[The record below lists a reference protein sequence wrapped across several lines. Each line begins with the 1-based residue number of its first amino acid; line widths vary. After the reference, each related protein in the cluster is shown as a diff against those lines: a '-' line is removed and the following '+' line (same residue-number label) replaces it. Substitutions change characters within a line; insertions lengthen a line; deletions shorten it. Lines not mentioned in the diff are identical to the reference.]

1 MIRNTW
7 KRLQGLCAYYWWW
20 VCVTVWYLSSQI
32 SIRFPFFILQLSSAV
47 CLACECSAGTVQVGL
62 FLLPLIGRLRLMV
75 FCALFSLL
83 ITCLMI
89 FLDISHIALMFPF
102 NWTKVV
108 RAVEHI
114 IKRSKL
120 NLVNLKNILCCW
132 KFVNI
137 YSSFSPSSEHV
148 DVPEHWFNIYFELH
162 AARPHGALCDGIHMG
177 IQALQRHAT
186 SDRRKYQ
193 APISY
198 IVCSLTN
205 SLPPPHVQLIGYLC
219 ALEALLL
226 SGIAS
231 WPWSQY
237 RQVPDDAS
245 ELFIED
251 REMTPMSPINSTD
264 LQLQPGSETGHSL
277 GPYHQQGQSN
287 GNATASDAYNQ
298 QQSSYNQ
305 KPYIPG
311 RYRRTS
317 FFIFY
322 FFFMELSQLISFST
336 AKRPNELNQRPTL
349 GHTQTARIKPNQR
362 YREGYHYQPVA
373 STSRQ
378 SPTFVVGDDLGA
390 GPSTSRSNDNSSAW

>member
-1 MIRNTW
+1 MQQPQRYIPSVSDLYGTDEIELLLDEIRE
-7 KRLQGLCAYYWWW
+7 LELEP
-20 VCVTVWYLSSQI
+20 VCCQLDDEQDFEIAGSRAGELSLSLESPLGTCTSWDSHANYKQQQQTPLPWGVALHCDPQHLKTPTGI
-32 SIRFPFFILQLSSAV
+32 VRILLVLSSAV

-102 NWTKVV
+102 NWTKVNTWMYLSIGLIFILSSTLLV
-108 RAVEHI
+108 HMVLYATEYTWV
-114 IKRSKL
+114 SKHSKDTL
-120 NLVNLKNILCCW
+120 L
-132 KFVNI
+132 
-137 YSSFSPSSEHV
+137 
-148 DVPEHWFNIYFELH
+148 
-162 AARPHGALCDGIHMG
+162 
-177 IQALQRHAT
+177 AT
-186 SDRRKYQ
+186 G
-193 APISY
+193 
-198 IVCSLTN
+198 
-205 SLPPPHVQLIGYLC
+205 LIGYIC

-264 LQLQPGSETGHSL
+264 LQLQPDTGHNL
-277 GPYHQQGQSN
+277 TPYQHSSQTN
-287 GNATASDAYNQ
+287 GNATAPDAYNQQQ

-305 KPYIPG
+305 KPYIP
-311 RYRRTS
+311 
-317 FFIFY
+317 
-322 FFFMELSQLISFST
+322 

-373 STSRQ
+373 TSTSRQ

-390 GPSTSRSNDNSSAW
+390 GPSTSRSNDNSSA